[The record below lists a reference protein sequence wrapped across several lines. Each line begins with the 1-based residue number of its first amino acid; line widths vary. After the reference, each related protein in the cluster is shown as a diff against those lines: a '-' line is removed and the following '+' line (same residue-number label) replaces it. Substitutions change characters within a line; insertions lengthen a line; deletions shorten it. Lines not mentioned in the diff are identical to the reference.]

1 MVSLQWMGCL
11 RTRPLALFILLH
23 TGPVSK
29 EIGQIGKTGSFQL
42 IECDLPPNARVRNP
56 SVKAC
61 DVRRYDLCSEY
72 LSQDC
77 RLVGDTGRRELR
89 SSHNYTSRA
98 LPQAHGLA
106 IVRSLPPDHDSGTV
120 CQQMSVGPTSQ
131 PKLSAEVEDVF
142 VWSRCQHLVTVVF
155 RRCV

>member
-1 MVSLQWMGCL
+1 MVLRHESPHGCKN
-11 RTRPLALFILLH
+11 TF
-23 TGPVSK
+23 
-29 EIGQIGKTGSFQL
+29 
-42 IECDLPPNARVRNP
+42 
-56 SVKAC
+56 
-61 DVRRYDLCSEY
+61 LCSVR
-72 LSQDC
+72 LSHHTTIG
-77 RLVGDTGRRELR
+77 LGLHSPV
-89 SSHNYTSRA
+89 RA